1 LRQVLRVLV
10 DKVTGQ
16 PRSGID
22 AKAVLAAVRARKHV
36 LLPPESLPLHAP
48 LAELGEHALPL
59 RFDTK
64 CIPGEHTLTVLIKKK
79 L

>member
-1 LRQVLRVLV
+1 VVRVLV

-16 PRSGID
+16 PRSGVD
-22 AKAVLAAVRARKHV
+22 AKQLLAAVRERKHV
-36 LLPPESLPLHAP
+36 VLPPASLQLPAP

-59 RFDTK
+59 RFNAAR
-64 CIPGEHTLTVLIKKK
+64 IPGEHTLTVLLKKK

>member
-1 LRQVLRVLV
+1 MLV

-16 PRSGID
+16 PRTAVD
-22 AKAVLAAVRARKHV
+22 AKAVLAAVRQRKHV
-36 LLPPESLPLHAP
+36 LLPHQSLHLPAP

-59 RFDTK
+59 RFDAK
-64 CIPGEHTLTVLIKKK
+64 RIPGEHTLTVLIKKK